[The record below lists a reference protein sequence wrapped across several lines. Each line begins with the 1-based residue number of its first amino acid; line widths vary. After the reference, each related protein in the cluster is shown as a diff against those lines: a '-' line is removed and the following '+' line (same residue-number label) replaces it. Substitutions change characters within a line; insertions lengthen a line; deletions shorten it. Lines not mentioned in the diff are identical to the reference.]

1 MSLAKRVR
9 DYRFAKGWGPDELAN
24 RASISR
30 TALYQIESGKT
41 ELPRAATLRRIAQAL
56 DVSMDVLLEDVDSS
70 QVLGVRAKSRRL
82 PAGHGNGNGGDFDRV
97 GKVWDHQDMM
107 EGPRP
112 RPFDNTPFLRA
123 PAGVVRT
130 SPNRAELERKF
141 RELLDSPL
149 GDGLTKLVEE
159 AHRFLM
165 SSSLSPSL

>member
-9 DYRFAKGWGPDELAN
+9 DYRFAKGWGPDELAH

-56 DVSMDVLLEDVDSS
+56 DVPMEVLLEDVDST
-70 QVLGVRAKSRRL
+70 QVLGARAKVAHRADG
-82 PAGHGNGNGGDFDRV
+82 PNGHGGDFDHL
-97 GKVWDHQDMM
+97 GKVWERD
-107 EGPRP
+107 EVLEAPRV
-112 RPFDNTPFLRA
+112 RAFDPPTFLR
-123 PAGVVRT
+123 PSGVGRPGP
-130 SPNRAELERKF
+130 SRPELERKF

-149 GDGLTKLVEE
+149 GDGLAKLVEE

-165 SSSLSPSL
+165 TSALSPTL